1 MPVPHRF
8 PPLLLGAL
16 SLLAAAPLAADVLD
30 DYIRLQSGSFTTA
43 QQAKLD
49 ARYETAIWHMAE
61 IWQRPAAAAAADA
74 TVAGAS
80 RVRWLYSE
88 SWMKDAQAPYMQRI
102 SRLVAEPDGTISV
115 RRYTLPEPQRFVGG
129 WQDPSKF
136 APLAPEALAPLEG
149 CDLVLTRTGPQ
160 RFEGGTVGNRC
171 RNAYK
176 GSSYAVSQATIAAE
190 GFTNWDRGFAADGA
204 QTWGPKHGGYRF
216 ERLDAPPRC
225 AEPVRMLVYG
235 DIRERKAFGAYAR
248 ALAASG
254 LYPKHGGWYEAAS
267 PALEVFEGQPPP
279 GRGVIIARFPCLE
292 AARAF
297 WNSPEYTEIRKL
309 RAGIAE
315 FEVLVLPGAQ
325 LPAYA
330 AP

>member
-1 MPVPHRF
+1 MA
-8 PPLLLGAL
+8 AL
-16 SLLAAAPLAADVLD
+16 RRLRSTLILATALLAAAPLAADPLD
-30 DYIRLQSGSFTTA
+30 DYLKLQSGSFTTA
-43 QQAKLD
+43 QQARLD

-61 IWQRPAAAAAADA
+61 IWQPAGGAAAGGDAAAP
-74 TVAGAS
+74 

-88 SWMKDAQAPYMQRI
+88 SWMKDAKAPYMQRV
-102 SRLVAEPDGTISV
+102 SRLTAEADGTLAV
-115 RRYTLPEPQRFVGG
+115 RRYALPEPARFVGA
-129 WQDPSKF
+129 WQEPAKF
-136 APLAPEALAPLEG
+136 AQLAPEALVPLEG

-160 RFEGGTVGNRC
+160 RFEGGTIGNRC

-176 GSSYAVSQATIAAE
+176 GSSYAVSQAVIAAD
-190 GFTNWDRGFAADGA
+190 GFTNWDRGFAADGN
-204 QTWGPKHGGYRF
+204 QTWGPKFGGYRF

-267 PALEVFEGQPPP
+267 PALEVFEGTPPP

-309 RAGIAE
+309 RDGIAQ

>member
-1 MPVPHRF
+1 LR
-8 PPLLLGAL
+8 PLLLGAL
-16 SLLAAAPLAADVLD
+16 SLLAAAPLAADALD
-30 DYIRLQSGSFTTA
+30 DYIRLQGGSFTTA

-61 IWQRPAAAAAADA
+61 IWPPAVGAATSRDAAAP
-74 TVAGAS
+74 

-88 SWMKDAQAPYMQRI
+88 SWMRDAKAPYMQRI
-102 SRLVAEPDGTISV
+102 SRLTAEADGTISV
-115 RRYTLPEPQRFVGG
+115 RRYTLPEPQRFIGG
-129 WQDPSKF
+129 WQQPAQF
-136 APLAPEALAPLEG
+136 AALSPEALTALEG
-149 CDLVLTRTGPQ
+149 CDLVLTRTGSQ

-171 RNAYK
+171 RNTYK
-176 GSSYAVSQATIAAE
+176 GSSYAVSQAVIAAE
-190 GFTNWDRGFAADGA
+190 GFTNWDRGFAADGT
-204 QTWGPKHGGYRF
+204 QTWGPQHGGYRF

-225 AEPVRMLVYG
+225 ADPVRMLVYG

-254 LYPKHGGWYEAAS
+254 LYPRNGGWYEAAS
-267 PALEVFEGQPPP
+267 PALEVFEGTPPP

-309 RAGIAE
+309 RDGIAE

>member
-1 MPVPHRF
+1 MPLPHCLR
-8 PPLLLGAL
+8 PLLLGGL

-30 DYIRLQSGSFTTA
+30 DYVGIQTGSFTTA
-43 QQAKLD
+43 QQARLD
-49 ARYETAIWHMAE
+49 ARYETAIWHVAE
-61 IWQRPAAAAAADA
+61 IWQQPRDVAAATAAAAA
-74 TVAGAS
+74 S
-80 RVRWLYSE
+80 PVRWLYSE
-88 SWMKDAQAPYMQRI
+88 SWMKDAKAPYMQRI

-115 RRYTLPEPQRFVGG
+115 RRYTLPEPQRFVCGC
-129 WQDPSKF
+129 QDPSKF
-136 APLAPEALAPLEG
+136 ALLAPEALAPLEG
-149 CDLVLTRTGPQ
+149 CDLVLTRTGPR

-190 GFTNWDRGFAADGA
+190 GFTNWDRGFAADGT

-225 AEPVRMLVYG
+225 ADPVRMLVYG
-235 DIRERKAFGAYAR
+235 EIRDRKAFGAYAR

-254 LYPKHGGWYEAAS
+254 LYPKNGGWYEAAS

-309 RAGIAE
+309 REGVAE

-325 LPAYA
+325 LAEYA

>member
-1 MPVPHRF
+1 MPLPRRSR
-8 PPLLLGAL
+8 PLLLGAL
-16 SLLAAAPLAADVLD
+16 SLLAAGPLAADALD

-61 IWQRPAAAAAADA
+61 IWPPAAGAAPSGDA
-74 TVAGAS
+74 EA
-80 RVRWLYSE
+80 RPVRWLYSE
-88 SWMKDAQAPYMQRI
+88 SWMKDAKAPYMQRI
-102 SRLVAEPDGTISV
+102 SRLTAEADGTISV
-115 RRYTLPEPQRFVGG
+115 RRYTLPEPGRYVGG
-129 WQDPSKF
+129 WQEPAKF
-136 APLAPEALAPLEG
+136 AQLSRDALTTLEG

-176 GSSYAVSQATIAAE
+176 GSSYAVSQAVIAAE
-190 GFTNWDRGFAADGA
+190 GFTNWDRGFAADGK
-204 QTWGPKHGGYRF
+204 QTWGPKFGGYRF

-225 AEPVRMLVYG
+225 ADPVRMLVYG

-254 LYPKHGGWYEAAS
+254 LYPKNGGWYEAAS

-309 RAGIAE
+309 REGIAE

>member
-1 MPVPHRF
+1 MPASHHLRSMLFCAVA
-8 PPLLLGAL
+8 AL
-16 SLLAAAPLAADVLD
+16 SAAPLAADALD
-30 DYIRLQSGSFTTA
+30 DYVRLQSGSFTTA

-49 ARYETAIWHMAE
+49 ARYETAIWHMAQ
-61 IWQRPAAAAAADA
+61 IWQQPVADPGDA
-74 TVAGAS
+74 P

-115 RRYTLPEPQRFVGG
+115 RRYTLPEPQRFIGG
-129 WQDPSKF
+129 WQDPAKF
-136 APLAPEALAPLEG
+136 AQLAPDALAPLEG
-149 CDLVLTRTGPQ
+149 CDLVLTRTGSQ
-160 RFEGGTVGNRC
+160 RFEGGTIGNRC

-176 GSSYAVSQATIAAE
+176 GSSYAVSHAVIAAD
-190 GFTNWDRGFAADGA
+190 GFTNWDRGFAADGN

-216 ERLDAPPRC
+216 ERLDAPQRC
-225 AEPVRMLVYG
+225 ADPVRMLVYG
-235 DIRERKAFGAYAR
+235 DIRDRKAFGAYAR

-254 LYPKHGGWYEAAS
+254 LYPKNGGWYEAAS

-297 WNSPEYTEIRKL
+297 WQSPEYTEIRKL
-309 RAGIAE
+309 RDGIAE

>member
-8 PPLLLGAL
+8 RPMLLAVL

-30 DYIRLQSGSFTTA
+30 DYLRLQAGSFTTA
-43 QQAKLD
+43 QQARVD
-49 ARYETAIWHMAE
+49 ARYEIAIWHMAE
-61 IWQRPAAAAAADA
+61 IWQRPTDTAAPD
-74 TVAGAS
+74 AS

-88 SWMKDAQAPYMQRI
+88 SWMKDAKAPYMQRI
-102 SRLVAEPDGTISV
+102 SRLTAEADGTLAV
-115 RRYTLPEPQRFVGG
+115 RRYTLPEPQRFIGG
-129 WQDPSKF
+129 WQDPAKF
-136 APLAPEALAPLEG
+136 AQLAPAALVPLEG

-176 GSSYAVSQATIAAE
+176 GSSYAVSQAVIGAE
-190 GFTNWDRGFAADGA
+190 GFTNWDRGFAADGT
-204 QTWGPKHGGYRF
+204 QTWGPKFGGYRF
-216 ERLDAPPRC
+216 ERLAAPPRC
-225 AEPVRMLVYG
+225 ADPVRMLVYG

-309 RAGIAE
+309 RDGIAE